1 MNTKEELIKG
11 MKRLIE
17 IAFAPEQFA
26 TELDLNIHAGVGE
39 APTSA
44 SAGREVDAD
53 ARGGRMRGIPKNRGR
68 LRLNIWEI

>member
-11 MKRLIE
+11 TKRLIE

-39 APTSA
+39 APTYQLRLD
-44 SAGREVDAD
+44 GRLMSMPEVD
-53 ARGGRMRGIPKNRGR
+53 G
-68 LRLNIWEI
+68 